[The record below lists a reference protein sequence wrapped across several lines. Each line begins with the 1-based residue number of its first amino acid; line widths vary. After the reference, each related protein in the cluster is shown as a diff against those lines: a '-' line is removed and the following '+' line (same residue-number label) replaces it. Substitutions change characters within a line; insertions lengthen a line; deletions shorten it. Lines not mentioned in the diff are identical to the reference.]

1 MHGTAPPDVALRWFA
16 YIPATSMILRNT
28 SAGWRT
34 LAARGLL
41 DVAVMNKLLSLSLSL
56 PLVACVVGADTPGG
70 TNGNGSGAGSGDSA
84 AAHISTNTMWSGTMS
99 VPGQLTIDKNV
110 TLTIAAG
117 TNVTFAPGASIV
129 VNGTLDVQGKKGSVV
144 NLSPATAGG
153 HHNGLSIPDGGEL
166 KMTYGVQVGGGIDVN
181 GGKVTISDTLMS
193 QSSGDFLVV
202 GTGNVDVSYSAIGL
216 EPGAGTDTTHCDMH
230 FGAVGA
236 TIKVTHSNVS
246 TSAYG
251 IMLYGGTG
259 VDLTYNNWFGNQID
273 VDTYPG
279 AGGDVSYGWFAKGAP
294 VAGSGATL
302 IYTNPS
308 ATRLPAATVDPVKG
322 TGPR

>member
-1 MHGTAPPDVALRWFA
+1 
-16 YIPATSMILRNT
+16 
-28 SAGWRT
+28 
-34 LAARGLL
+34 
-41 DVAVMNKLLSLSLSL
+41 MNKLLSLSLSL

-70 TNGNGSGAGSGDSA
+70 TSGNGNGNGSGAGSGDSA
-84 AAHISTNTMWSGTMS
+84 AAHISANTMWSGTM
-99 VPGQLTIDKNV
+99 PLAGPLTIDKGA

-117 TNVTFAPGASIV
+117 TTVTFAPGAFIT
-129 VNGTLDVQGKKGSVV
+129 VNGILDVQGTKASVV
-144 NLSPATAGG
+144 HLSPATAGG

-193 QSSGDFLVV
+193 QSSDDFLVV
-202 GTGNVDVSYSAIGL
+202 GLGTVDVSYSAIGI
-216 EPGAGTDTTHCDMH
+216 EPGAGTDSTHCDMH
-230 FGAVGA
+230 FGAPGA
-236 TIKVTHSNVS
+236 SIKVTHSNVS
-246 TSAYG
+246 TAAYG

-279 AGGDVSYGWFAKGAP
+279 AGGDVSYGWFAKAAP
-294 VAGSGATL
+294 VAGNGATL
-302 IYTNPS
+302 TYTNPS
-308 ATRLPAATVDPVKG
+308 ATRLPAATVDPIKG